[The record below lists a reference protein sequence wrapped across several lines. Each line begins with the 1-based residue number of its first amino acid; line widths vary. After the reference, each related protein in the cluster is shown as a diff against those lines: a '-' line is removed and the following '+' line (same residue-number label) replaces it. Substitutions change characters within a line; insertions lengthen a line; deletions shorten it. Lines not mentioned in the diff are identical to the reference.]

1 MPRCPDPVEVVS
13 EVSSTVWY
21 LYVLECQ
28 GGSLYTGITTD
39 VARRFAEHAA
49 GKGARY
55 TRSHPPIRIVAAVVC
70 GTRSDAL
77 KAELAV
83 KRMTPAAKR
92 AYCAAL
98 GHAT

>member
-1 MPRCPDPVEVVS
+1 VS
-13 EVSSTVWY
+13 VWY
-21 LYVLECQ
+21 LYILECT

-39 VARRFAEHAA
+39 VARRFSQHQA

-55 TRSHPPIRIVAAVVC
+55 TRSHPPLRIVGTVAC

-83 KRMTPAAKR
+83 KRMTAVAKR
-92 AYCAAL
+92 AYCANL
-98 GHAT
+98 PVVHRDD